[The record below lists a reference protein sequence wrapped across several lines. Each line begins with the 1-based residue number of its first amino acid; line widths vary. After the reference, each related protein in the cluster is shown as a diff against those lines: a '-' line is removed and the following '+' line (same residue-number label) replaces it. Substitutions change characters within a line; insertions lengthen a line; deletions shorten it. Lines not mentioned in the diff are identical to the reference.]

1 METRHSV
8 LLLVSAVT
16 VVMAARAVVALQN
29 GEFGTVGRQVGVG
42 AVVLAFGAA
51 LYRRWETLG

>member
-1 METRHSV
+1 METRHAV
-8 LLLVSAVT
+8 LLLVAAVT
-16 VVMAARAVVALQN
+16 VGMAVRAAVALQN

>member
-1 METRHSV
+1 METRHAV
-8 LLLVSAVT
+8 LLLVAAVT
-16 VVMAARAVVALQN
+16 VVMAVRAAVALQN